1 MVGTWEQQ
9 DWYAPG
15 SRRKVA
21 VSVARAL
28 SPIVASPAST
38 AFVWTIS
45 SVRNGKQCSSNQE
58 LHGCA
63 NVSQSKPCQ
72 PQQRDTEMFL
82 PMIFLHVFIHLLSF
96 SISTSASPHP
106 RDTIRL
112 AWQSRK
118 PLCPC
123 VCGPFSTALASKS
136 VPGAASLDRPLQSA
150 AFICRNGETGWVSAR
165 CRPTP

>member
-72 PQQRDTEMFL
+72 PQQRDTEKFFANDFSARIHSFAL
-82 PMIFLHVFIHLLSF
+82 ILHLHLCQPTPERYYTTCVAVPQTPLSVRMW
-96 SISTSASPHP
+96 TLL
-106 RDTIRL
+106 D
-112 AWQSRK
+112 
-118 PLCPC
+118 CPC
-123 VCGPFSTALASKS
+123 FQVRSRGSQP
-136 VPGAASLDRPLQSA
+136 
-150 AFICRNGETGWVSAR
+150 
-165 CRPTP
+165 